1 MFNRVSLQLDGTDA
15 ALAKLPTDAR
25 LAAVRKGGDDPG
37 LVALYFQ
44 FGRYLL
50 MNSSRRP
57 ARLPANLQG
66 IWSERM
72 WAPWEADYHL
82 NINLQMNYWPA
93 GPANLA
99 ETVAPLMDW
108 FELLAQRGR
117 ESASRLYGSDGWV
130 AFLATNPFGRVT
142 PSASTLNSQFVNGVL
157 DPLCG
162 AWMAAQLFDFY
173 QFTGDR
179 AFLQR
184 LYPILQGASEFVLD
198 TLVPAPDGTLVI
210 APSESPENTYL
221 DAGTKERIRITA
233 GSTYHQ
239 SLVRAIFDATDRAAA
254 ILGTDPAMRRRIAEA
269 TAKLPPLK
277 VGPDGRLLEWAEP
290 YQEAEPGHRHMS
302 HLVGLHPFNL
312 ITPATPE
319 LLTAARK
326 VLDYRLAHG
335 GGGTGWSRAWI
346 INHFAR
352 LRDGDAAREHFLAL
366 LRRSTLPNLFD
377 VCPPFQIDGNFGGCA
392 GLAEMLLQ
400 SHERVEVSGQESAF
414 LLDLLPAWPKAWAS
428 GSVKG
433 LRARGG
439 FEVDIAWQ
447 DGKVTNYRIRSK
459 EPREVKCASMAKQRR
474 SSRKACPAEGQVDVG
489 FHGTK
494 SYEIENNHSCN
505 VSAWI
510 HHDGISAADETNPP
524 TGSKDGFTW
533 ESADSRRLPVPALD
547 QPHRHL
553 LHRPPQRL
561 PSAATPGIRRG
572 PATGIS
578 TRPGPTARWTASPSG
593 SGGGASAETGH
604 AVMIGDDPL
613 KLDIRN
619 TSPPKQA
626 SALPYQGA
634 TRPARSSTT
643 ASGTTAPTAWAR
655 RAVQAQRACLE
666 LAGSRP
672 DAGLPVSRDFG
683 KTWEPSPL
691 TPEKPLFPE
700 PREFLGPV
708 KMGAPHFVDF
718 GKNMEHSPDGK
729 AYLLGMGAEE
739 NDPKAAPC
747 IQPGKPGEP
756 LPDSEPG
763 CTQRLR
769 PRQPELDHGRPGLP
783 RPRDA
788 IAGDHQRHQGL
799 RVLRGPRR
807 GGQAGLDQRFREDQA
822 ADRLE
827 QPHGLRHG
835 HLRPA

>member
-1 MFNRVSLQLDGTDA
+1 MKHTLTLLTALLLAPLPALPAAELPAPAQPAESAINAAAPEASLCLWYRQPATNWNEALPLGNGRLGAMVFGTPGKERLQLNEESLWAGCPVQAWPPDFPKHLAEVRRLLFAGKNAEAQAFGVAHLTATPTSFRSYEPLADLWLDFGAMENVTDYRRELVLADGIARVTFRQGDATMTREAFISAPDNVLALRVKTDKPGTLAFSVSLTRQRNATVTATADGQLHLDGQIVDVEKKDGGYEDNAGGSGPGGAHMKFAGRLLARVDRGKVTADGSQLRIEGAGEAVILFTAATDYNLAKLDFDRSLDPARMSAEILAKAAKKTWPELLQAHLAEHGALFNRVSLQLDGTDA
-15 ALAKLPTDAR
+15 ALATLPTDAR
-25 LAAVRKGGDDPG
+25 LATVRKGGDDPG
-37 LVALYFQ
+37 LAALYFQ

-50 MNSSRRP
+50 MSSSRRP

-99 ETVAPLMDW
+99 ETAAPLMDW

-173 QFTGDR
+173 QFNGDR

-210 APSESPENTYL
+210 APSESPENTYR

-400 SHERVEVSGQESAF
+400 SHERVEVSGQESSF
-414 LLDLLPAWPKAWAS
+414 LLDLLPAWPKAWPS
-428 GSVKG
+428 GNVKG

-447 DGKVTNYRIRSK
+447 NGKVTNYRIRSK
-459 EPREVKCASMAKQRR
+459 EPRETTVRVNG
-474 SSRKACPAEGQVDVG
+474 E
-489 FHGTK
+489 TK
-494 SYEIENNHSCN
+494 KG
-505 VSAWI
+505 VS
-510 HHDGISAADETNPP
+510 ET
-524 TGSKDGFTW
+524 F
-533 ESADSRRLPVPALD
+533 
-547 QPHRHL
+547 
-553 LHRPPQRL
+553 
-561 PSAATPGIRRG
+561 
-572 PATGIS
+572 
-578 TRPGPTARWTASPSG
+578 
-593 SGGGASAETGH
+593 
-604 AVMIGDDPL
+604 
-613 KLDIRN
+613 
-619 TSPPKQA
+619 
-626 SALPYQGA
+626 
-634 TRPARSSTT
+634 
-643 ASGTTAPTAWAR
+643 
-655 RAVQAQRACLE
+655 
-666 LAGSRP
+666 
-672 DAGLPVSRDFG
+672 
-683 KTWEPSPL
+683 
-691 TPEKPLFPE
+691 
-700 PREFLGPV
+700 
-708 KMGAPHFVDF
+708 
-718 GKNMEHSPDGK
+718 
-729 AYLLGMGAEE
+729 
-739 NDPKAAPC
+739 
-747 IQPGKPGEP
+747 
-756 LPDSEPG
+756 
-763 CTQRLR
+763 
-769 PRQPELDHGRPGLP
+769 
-783 RPRDA
+783 
-788 IAGDHQRHQGL
+788 
-799 RVLRGPRR
+799 
-807 GGQAGLDQRFREDQA
+807 
-822 ADRLE
+822 
-827 QPHGLRHG
+827 
-835 HLRPA
+835 